1 MRNKEVLI
9 ELHYLPSLE
18 YFVCL
23 NKSENIILEI
33 NDHYV
38 KQTYRNRCYILT
50 SNKVAPLIIPVK
62 EGNKK
67 IKFKDI
73 KIDYDQKWL
82 NIHWRAIISAYGK
95 APFFEYFAPYI
106 HQPMFKKFKYLLDL
120 NLQLLSNC
128 LQLLKLEKNL
138 KFTEVYEKEAGN
150 EIDDLRGQI
159 HPKKNFI
166 FNNFYQIIPYNQIFG
181 KNFVSN
187 ISIIDLLFCEGGNA
201 GKILQRSTI
210 S

>member
-1 MRNKEVLI
+1 MKNKLLI

-23 NKSENIILEI
+23 NKFEELILEI

-50 SNKVAPLIIPVK
+50 SNKIAPLIIPVK

-82 NIHWRAIISAYGK
+82 MTHWRAIVSAYGK
-95 APFFEYFAPYI
+95 APFFEFFAPYF
-106 HQPMFKKFKYLLDL
+106 HQSLFKKNEFLLDL
-120 NLQLLSNC
+120 NLQLLSVC
-128 LQLLKLEKNL
+128 LRLLKIKKVI
-138 KFTEVYEKEAGN
+138 KFTKNYEKEAKI
-150 EIDDLRGQI
+150 EIEDLRGQI
-159 HPKKNFI
+159 HPKKMFEQ
-166 FNNFYQIIPYNQIFG
+166 NNFYKKFPYNQIFG

-187 ISIIDLLFCEGGNA
+187 LSIIDLLFCEGGNA
-201 GKILQRSTI
+201 GNILQKSTI